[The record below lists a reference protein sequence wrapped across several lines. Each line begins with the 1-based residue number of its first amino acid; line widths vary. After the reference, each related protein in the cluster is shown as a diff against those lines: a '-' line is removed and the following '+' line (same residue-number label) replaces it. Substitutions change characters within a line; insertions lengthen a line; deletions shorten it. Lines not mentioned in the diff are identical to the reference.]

1 MTIRDR
7 IIKLIGQEVL
17 VQIEYGGIWITQG
30 FSLDCPKIVEVEED
44 YFVLSNGWVY
54 SINAVFLIRHA

>member
-17 VQIEYGGIWITQG
+17 VHIEYSGIWITQG
-30 FSLDCPKIVEVEED
+30 FPRDCPKIVEVEED

-54 SINAVFLIRHA
+54 SINAVVLIRHA